1 MSIHLSVCPS
11 PKLKN
16 IIKSLYN
23 QHQDIKSHQVDNQLW
38 STIDWDWQSTIDWDW
53 QLSEINNHLINNW
66 LRSTIDWY
74 WQMTEINF
82 SSIYCDFQDFSSC
95 LDISTYHVCMYVYTY
110 MWSPMIYYILFYSE
124 SESCFTH
131 VFCPTD
137 SHLNYPNNPQLKV
150 ELRSSKP
157 QTV

>member
-82 SSIYCDFQDFSSC
+82 SSIYCDFLDFSSC
-95 LDISTYHVCMYVYTY
+95 SLQGWQKQIGSSFCQHRHSFANKSGQVTS
-110 MWSPMIYYILFYSE
+110 WKLFVHSF
-124 SESCFTH
+124 S
-131 VFCPTD
+131 
-137 SHLNYPNNPQLKV
+137 NKV
-150 ELRSSKP
+150 GFH
-157 QTV
+157 